1 MTRARGRRWAR
12 ALGVLALFVLA
23 FWLTGCDPAVFWARR
38 AHLRDIVSQLFPP
51 DWSYLSAI
59 VAPLLATL
67 RMSVTGTALGVLLAL
82 ILAPLCAANLPCP
95 APVRRILRF
104 LVQVLRSFPALILA
118 LLALRQLFRRTVS
131 RRMQYALWLLVLVG
145 LLVPVNVGRLAHIVL
160 SAAEPV
166 QAVVEER
173 LDTPVLY
180 VQDGTERRPAQLLPG
195 KESQGDPQSPP
206 SDAAQTAPADEYY
219 TVTPTYRTVT
229 LSEALTYVWYAGM
242 SGVGAWFLF
251 TNLRF
256 ARALRK
262 ARTPYRVEGCR
273 YPVYLVSALP
283 SPCLFG
289 VLRPAV
295 YLNEKALQSPDALRF
310 VLAHEQTHAR
320 HLDPLWSLLRGV
332 CLTIYWFDPLVWLA
346 AVLSR
351 EDCELACDEGTLRAL
366 GADERTAYGKALLT
380 LVPVCDKPQNP
391 LLGATTMTSGK
402 RGLKERITRIA
413 ENRQAKAAAVFA
425 VVALAALV
433 CAVSFTGAPDT
444 PPEVTQEWYDAG
456 FTTED
461 AQACLEFLD
470 WAAELDGSKITG
482 CGAWDAETGAAHFL
496 LEEPSDDT
504 SAQIEALEGILRNV
518 RAEELTPFAA
528 RDGEVRYTLS
538 FNDDYTGYYGFSLSE
553 NGQVALDAPAVYE
566 TEGEPF
572 PYMKAVAVVDNA
584 ELTQAL
590 YRLLRPALL
599 DGLTAAQRDA
609 VDSFLHWAQALRAED
624 ILNLQFRDGSSSRF
638 LVDAEL
644 TALSAQLVPALN
656 ALTEAELYTQ
666 RGYGDSAYYT
676 LTVNLQDGTQYT
688 FLCGFD
694 RVRLLH
700 PTFEPGL
707 SSSYPSDRPTLWID
721 SPALMAC
728 IDSLEASP
736 APLPDF
742 ETAAPTPLADIL
754 PAREPWLT
762 IPLAGKAQRIAD
774 RRIPSDALDW
784 LTQMDMDGDGVCE
797 IVNSSDFP
805 AIYYKR
811 GGQLYGVD
819 LKSVITAAW
828 PELNWWDYTSAAPAS
843 RSLLFCGLSAGDA
856 PGDGVNFTRYLY
868 FDGESLLLYKPDR
881 SHTDHVADATL
892 ADPSVPAEIVAR
904 AKQLVQRRYDTLA
917 GRAAQYDDWY
927 TDVSFLGAETRYAG
941 LTLEVY
947 SFSQHYH
954 AQKPEKILLAGGT
967 EVDEDGWAIL
977 DGDTV
982 LDGPYIVCLM
992 DGGTR
997 RMLEGSM
1004 SGDCST
1010 GSPAYYADLT
1020 ALLAKN
1026 NVLRPDALDG
1036 GLLNEAMSSGISFLN
1051 WLGQYDAA
1059 EQDRA
1064 LERLSAYRASLTDS
1078 YDLDMFS
1085 RIVTYLLGDR
1095 DGLTDAGRAAQGRF
1109 RAKFG

>member
-1 MTRARGRRWAR
+1 MKEI
-12 ALGVLALFVLA
+12 L
-23 FWLTGCDPAVFWARR
+23 LT
-38 AHLRDIVSQLFPP
+38 S
-51 DWSYLSAI
+51 
-59 VAPLLATL
+59 
-67 RMSVTGTALGVLLAL
+67 SV
-82 ILAPLCAANLPCP
+82 
-95 APVRRILRF
+95 
-104 LVQVLRSFPALILA
+104 LILA

-131 RRMQYALWLLVLVG
+131 RRMQYALWLLVLVR
-145 LLVPVNVGRLAHIVL
+145 LLVPLNVGTLAHNVL

-206 SDAAQTAPADEYY
+206 SDAAQSAPADEYSI
-219 TVTPTYRTVT
+219 VTPTYRTVT

-242 SGVGAWFLF
+242 AGVGAWFLF

-273 YPVYLVSALP
+273 YPVYLVPELP

-332 CLTIYWFDPLVWLA
+332 CLTVYWFDPLVWLA

-351 EDCELACDEGTLRAL
+351 EDGELACDEGTLRAL
-366 GADERTAYGKALLT
+366 GADERTAYGKTLLT

-402 RGLKERITRIA
+402 RSLKERITRIA

-433 CAVSFTGAPDT
+433 CAVSFTGSSRPLSA
-444 PPEVTQEWYDAG
+444 V
-456 FTTED
+456 
-461 AQACLEFLD
+461 
-470 WAAELDGSKITG
+470 
-482 CGAWDAETGAAHFL
+482 CGDFWDAEATCTYV
-496 LEEPSDDT
+496 EERPDVD
-504 SAQIEALEGILRNV
+504 A
-518 RAEELTPFAA
+518 
-528 RDGEVRYTLS
+528 RYTPA
-538 FNDDYTGYYGFSLSE
+538 DGTVRLSE
-553 NGQVALDAPAVYE
+553 HLALVRIGSAHPKKTVAVNPAWSTLYLTLPDADGGTAEPLTINFIREYDAPGSTEAVYTLNIGTRDAAKSYKVLSGQDE
-566 TEGEPF
+566 IDAFLAYLRGEASPEQISHPAFPNNLTEAERS
-572 PYMKAVAVVDNA
+572 VVD
-584 ELTQAL
+584 E
-590 YRLLRPALL
+590 
-599 DGLTAAQRDA
+599 
-609 VDSFLHWAQALRAED
+609 FLHWAQALRTED

-638 LVDAEL
+638 LLDEEL
-644 TALSAQLVPALN
+644 TSFTAQLVPALN
-656 ALTEAELYTQ
+656 ALTEADLYTQ
-666 RGYGDSAYYT
+666 QGYGDSAYYT
-676 LTVNLQDGTQYT
+676 LSVITQDGERYT
-688 FLCGFD
+688 FFCGFD

-707 SSSYPSDRPTLWID
+707 SSSYPSNRPTLWID

-728 IDSLEASP
+728 LDSLEASP

-828 PELNWWDYTSAAPAS
+828 PEMSYWDYTFPAS
-843 RSLLFCGLSAGDA
+843 RSILLGGLSAGDA

-1036 GLLNEAMSSGISFLN
+1036 DKLKEVMSSGISFLN